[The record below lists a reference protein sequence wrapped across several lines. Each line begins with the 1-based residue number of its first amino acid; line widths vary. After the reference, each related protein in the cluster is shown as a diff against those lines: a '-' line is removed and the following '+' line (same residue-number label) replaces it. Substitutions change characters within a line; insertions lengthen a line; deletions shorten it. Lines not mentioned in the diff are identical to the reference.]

1 MTGTERV
8 QSFNRMQGTGS
19 TNKAGSKESASAGVE
34 GIFERLLQERQNAVD
49 ETENK
54 KDTVQ

>member
-34 GIFERLLQERQNAVD
+34 GI
-49 ETENK
+49 
-54 KDTVQ
+54 